1 MDALDNKSK
10 QLVSI
15 INELE
20 RLGIEKSQ
28 IPLPKIVVVGDQSA
42 GKSSIVEA
50 ISGIKVPRASGTCTR
65 CPIQI
70 TMTSNSDP
78 TASWTCKLSLLKTH
92 DYAGPKHLLRD
103 EAELWEPK
111 YQPDSIHLQTITDKD
126 DVEHFIKLAQDAVLS
141 PTTDPEDFF
150 KQVKGRARA
159 RQPQEKFSPNAVC
172 LDISDRDIPNLS
184 FCDLPGI
191 INQMDSARD
200 EYLVEVVRELVE
212 DRIEGENTLIL
223 LACSMGSD
231 IHTSSAASIIRRT
244 YGSRAAD
251 RCLAVLTKPDLLQS
265 GDDIENWRRIL
276 NGETFQFGHGYYVTK
291 QPSPAELERKI
302 EHHEAREKEQEFFA
316 STKPWT
322 TELAEFKAL
331 FGTDNLRNALA
342 KKLAAI
348 IEDSLPVINEKITE
362 RLSAVKEALDQFPP
376 IPTANSYGIVSDV
389 LNQFTST
396 LQENLEGVYPHTQF
410 RMEWRN
416 CAENLRDNL
425 LNLRPDV
432 EWNHEDPSTDQPMRQ
447 SDTPT
452 PTPRKNR
459 PEVVELLDDEPSRP
473 IGRQGTTTTP
483 QRKRKLEHGDIATPN
498 GTPQSHTSTK
508 KARTRVIPIRSQ
520 KLQLEKIKQTL
531 VRVSLS
537 GIPDEYDSKAL
548 DQLILESF
556 QLWDAPI
563 DKFLESIRRLMGN
576 LFRDV
581 LENLFK
587 PYYGTPLYDK
597 VHKITGEFIT
607 LAFMSFNSAK
617 DRALRSERFKPI
629 TLNREILT
637 HHLRAHQRYL
647 ETNRFKERANLYIDR
662 QEMATGRSTDGQD
675 RAKKLTKEKDVIL
688 KDLGEDEFHAALKVL
703 AKVRAYYDVA
713 APRFIDNICL
723 TVQSEL
729 YGECKQKLLNQLK
742 IGLEIDQPDLSRVQE
757 ECITLLSQEPDKEAQ
772 RIALTREKEALEQAQ
787 RRLRE
792 LPMQMGQFFGPDFGL
807 FVGR

>member
-1 MDALDNKSK
+1 MDALDSKSK

-50 ISGIKVPRASGTCTR
+50 ISGIK

-92 DYAGPKHLLRD
+92 DYAGPKHSL
-103 EAELWEPK
+103 EEEEELWKSK
-111 YQPDSIHLQTITDKD
+111 YQPESIHLQTITDKD

-141 PTTDPEDFF
+141 PTTNPEDYF
-150 KQVKGRARA
+150 KQAKGRTRA
-159 RQPQEKFSPNAVC
+159 RQPQEKFSPNAIC
-172 LDISDRDIPNLS
+172 LDISDQGIPNLS

-191 INQMDSARD
+191 INQTDSARD

-231 IHTSSAASIIRRT
+231 LHISSAASIIRRAC
-244 YGSRAAD
+244 GSHAVD

-265 GDDIENWRRIL
+265 GDSIEDWRRIL
-276 NGETFQFGHGYYVTK
+276 RGETFQFGHGYYVTK

-302 EHHEAREKEQEFFA
+302 NHHEAREKEEEFFS

-342 KKLAAI
+342 EKLAAI
-348 IEDSLPVINEKITE
+348 IEDSLPVINEKIAE
-362 RLSAVKEALDQFPP
+362 RLYEIKEELDQFPP
-376 IPTANSYGIVSDV
+376 IPTANSYGIVSDI
-389 LNQFTST
+389 LNRFTGT
-396 LQENLEGVYPHTQF
+396 LQENLEGVYPYTQF

-432 EWNHEDPSTDQPMRQ
+432 DWHYGDDSSAPQ

-452 PTPRKNR
+452 PTPKKNR
-459 PEVVELLDDEPSRP
+459 QPEVVDLLNDEPSRP
-473 IGRQGTTTTP
+473 AGRQGTVTP
-483 QRKRKLEHGDIATPN
+483 QKKRKLEHADIVTPN
-498 GTPQSHTSTK
+498 GTPQSPTSAK
-508 KARTRVIPIRSQ
+508 KGRNRVVPIRTQ
-520 KLQLEKIKQTL
+520 KLKLEKIKQTL

-556 QLWDAPI
+556 QLWDTPI
-563 DKFLESIRRLMGN
+563 DKFLESLRRLMGG

-587 PYYGTPLYDK
+587 PYLGTPLHDK

-629 TLNREILT
+629 TLNKDILT
-637 HHLRAHQRYL
+637 HHLRSHQRYL
-647 ETNRFKERANLYIDR
+647 ETNRFKERANIYIDR
-662 QEMATGRSTDGQD
+662 QESVTGRSTEGQD
-675 RAKKLTKEKDVIL
+675 RAKKMTKEKEVIL
-688 KDLGEDEFHAALKVL
+688 KELGEDEFQAALKVL
-703 AKVRAYYDVA
+703 AKVRAYYDIA

-729 YGECKQKLLNQLK
+729 YGECKEKLLNQLK
-742 IGLEIDQPDLSRVQE
+742 IGLEIDQPDLSAVQD
-757 ECITLLSQEPDKEAQ
+757 ECITLLSQEPEKEAQ
-772 RIALTREKEALEQAQ
+772 RIALTREKEALEKAQ
-787 RRLRE
+787 RRIRE
-792 LPMQMGQFFGPDFGL
+792 LPIQMGQSFGSSDYLFG
-807 FVGR
+807 GH